1 MPIECSVTLTLSR
14 MKCISVETKNAKVT
28 TREIHYM
35 VRSELPFLHHSAYLQ
50 KHYDMYYLK
59 IPASSSF
66 LISGF

>member
-1 MPIECSVTLTLSR
+1 MLIECSVTLTLSR
-14 MKCISVETKNAKVT
+14 IKYISIGTKNAKVT

-59 IPASSSF
+59 IPESSSF
-66 LISGF
+66 LTSGF